1 MLSCSLVIE
10 SSCAIAFAVSLGLY
24 FPRSE
29 VCALLYHAVYSLG
42 PYSSVLFASPGS
54 CYNSAL
60 PVCEAE
66 CVHTLLYVA
75 EVAIQQHI
83 CDNLLSLVHIAVNL
97 MFAPASGVEP
107 LMPFSLGHSPAQDS
121 PVMPI
126 LLTALLIYLRSV
138 YSHLWPALGL
148 SLSRNTRY
156 IVSAYI
162 RVFSWSVRTIIRT
175 KIAVIVS

>member
-1 MLSCSLVIE
+1 MLKICYTRITVIK
-10 SSCAIAFAVSLGLY
+10 IINI
-24 FPRSE
+24 
-29 VCALLYHAVYSLG
+29 LLQL
-42 PYSSVLFASPGS
+42 
-54 CYNSAL
+54 
-60 PVCEAE
+60 CEAE
-66 CVHTLLYVA
+66 RVHTLLYVA
-75 EVAIQQHI
+75 EVVIQQHI

-126 LLTALLIYLRSV
+126 LLTALLVYPRSV
-138 YSHLWPALGL
+138 YSHLWPAPGL
-148 SLSRNTRY
+148 SLNRNTRY

-162 RVFSWSVRTIIRT
+162 RVFSWPVRTIIRT